1 MRLVLARED
10 GLNAVSCDRLLS
22 RLAEERAQSAPEI
35 TIDLGQA
42 RFIDPYGAACLL
54 LICRQVADRGQQLV
68 CVLPADQWAQNTATA
83 IGLVAALRPL
93 AEVRNVLPVDRTTG
107 RTTALALSPIRSR
120 NDVQAVLSYL
130 VDLAHSQLGYA
141 TGDVLDATKVVSEL
155 CYNVID
161 HSRAEGLAVARIY
174 RDRQGR
180 RFVSLAVAD
189 AGIGIRASLARRYA
203 EATAWPHAEAIE
215 RALGGLSSRPQ
226 GGGAGLRSIHAVVRR
241 YDGRLA
247 IRSGDTRCFLAADR
261 RPQHAAGASFPGTQ
275 VGISFSQ
282 MDP

>member
-42 RFIDPYGAACLL
+42 SFIDPYGAACLL
-54 LICRQVADRGQQLV
+54 LICRQARERGQRLI
-68 CVLPADQWAQNTATA
+68 CVLPADQRAQNTATA
-83 IGLVAALRPL
+83 MGLAAALRPL
-93 AEVRNVLPVDRTTG
+93 AELRNVLPHSRTAS
-107 RTTALALSPIRSR
+107 RDTALALSPIRSR
-120 NDVQAVLSYL
+120 SDVQTVLSYL
-130 VDLAHSQLGYA
+130 VDLAQGRLGYA

-155 CYNVID
+155 CFNVID
-161 HSRAEGLAVARIY
+161 HSQAEGLAVARIY

-189 AGIGIRASLARRYA
+189 DGIGIRTSLAQRYA
-203 EATAWPHAEAIE
+203 EATTWRHAEAIE
-215 RALGGLSSRPQ
+215 QALGGLSSRPK

-241 YDGRLA
+241 YGGRLS

-261 RPQHAAGASFPGTQ
+261 QPQHATGASFPGTQ

-282 MDP
+282 LDQ